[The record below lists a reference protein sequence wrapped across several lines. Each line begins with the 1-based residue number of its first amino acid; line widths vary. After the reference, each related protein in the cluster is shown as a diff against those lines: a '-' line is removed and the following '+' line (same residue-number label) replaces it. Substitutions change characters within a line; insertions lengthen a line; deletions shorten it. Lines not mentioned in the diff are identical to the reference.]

1 MRLGDPVG
9 DGAVAEVEAMGV
21 EMTGVGTMG
30 VGAMGAETTGA
41 ERSMVKSLWDL
52 DAFRRE
58 ISTSMNMLFNA
69 GGGIIVNGAEGLVG
83 DTMLGIGLE
92 DINMRGAG
100 RTGDT
105 MLKPGM
111 GLPRLKKLVLALVLV
126 LAKAE
131 TGACLLRTGDGS
143 TLELVE
149 ATGAVG
155 RWDGC
160 GRWSEVFAD
169 HAKEK

>member
-1 MRLGDPVG
+1 
-9 DGAVAEVEAMGV
+9 
-21 EMTGVGTMG
+21 MG
-30 VGAMGAETTGA
+30 VGATGVATMGAETMGAETTGA
-41 ERSMVKSLWDL
+41 DRSMVKSLWDL

-58 ISTSMNMLFNA
+58 TSTSMNMLFKA
-69 GGGIIVNGAEGLVG
+69 GGGIIAKGAGGLVG

-100 RTGDT
+100 LTGDT
-105 MLKPGM
+105 MLKPGV
-111 GLPRLKKLVLALVLV
+111 GLPRLKKLVLALALALV

-143 TLELVE
+143 ALELVE
-149 ATGAVG
+149 AIGTVG

-169 HAKEK
+169 HAKEKEISPSAAEV